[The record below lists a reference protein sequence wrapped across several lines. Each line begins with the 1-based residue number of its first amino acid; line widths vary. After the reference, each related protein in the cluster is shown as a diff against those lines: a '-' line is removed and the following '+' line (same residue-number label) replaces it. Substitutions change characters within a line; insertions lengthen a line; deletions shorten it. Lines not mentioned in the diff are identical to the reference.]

1 MKKKQLIAPPGF
13 PFGYPKSKTCSEQS
27 RRFKNLKWL
36 AVGALF
42 VGLNLP
48 AQGAQKELQKL
59 TVGYTPIAGATL
71 PFFIAV
77 EEQIFQKYGYEVF
90 PVFMGGSPLIN
101 SALLAGEFPIGYTG
115 GGAVISSR
123 LSGSDLLAIASP
135 LPVLTIDGWSRP
147 EIKTVGDLR
156 GKRVGVTRFGASS
169 YFSALSMLES
179 GGVKPNE
186 VTFIQN
192 GGVGESY
199 AALVGGR
206 VDVCMIGYPFGLNAK
221 NAGFNLLFR
230 PSQTEYGLFP
240 TAVIAARES
249 WLKDLKNR
257 RIAIDFLRALNE
269 GQQLAR
275 ENAPVTK
282 KALRKFTR
290 VDDDASLQGSF
301 EYYKD
306 AFPASLRVIEKAMAN
321 ALKFVEHPKAKQA
334 DVKQSFDNSYVDE
347 AMKH

>member
-1 MKKKQLIAPPGF
+1 MSYKL
-13 PFGYPKSKTCSEQS
+13 FGVA
-27 RRFKNLKWL
+27 FGAMLL
-36 AVGALF
+36 ALSA
-42 VGLNLP
+42 P
-48 AQGAQKELQKL
+48 AQAGQKEFQKL
-59 TVGYTPIAGATL
+59 TVGYTPIAGASL

-77 EEQIFQKYGYEVF
+77 EERIFQKYGFEIF

-101 SALLAGEFPIGYTG
+101 SAILAGEFPIGYTG

-123 LSGSDLLAIASP
+123 LSGSDLIAIASP
-135 LPVLTIDGWSRP
+135 LPVLTIDGWSKP
-147 EIKTVGDLR
+147 EIKSIAELR

-179 GGVKPNE
+179 GGVKPSE

-249 WLKDLKNR
+249 WLKDSKNR
-257 RIAIDFLRALNE
+257 KVAVDFLRALTE

-275 ENAPVTK
+275 ENAAATK
-282 KALRKFTR
+282 RALRKFTR
-290 VDDDASLQGSF
+290 VD
-301 EYYKD
+301 
-306 AFPASLRVIEKAMAN
+306 
-321 ALKFVEHPKAKQA
+321 
-334 DVKQSFDNSYVDE
+334 
-347 AMKH
+347 

>member
-1 MKKKQLIAPPGF
+1 MNIRALRWLLMILLIST
-13 PFGYPKSKTCSEQS
+13 PFAG
-27 RRFKNLKWL
+27 
-36 AVGALF
+36 
-42 VGLNLP
+42 
-48 AQGAQKELQKL
+48 QGAEAAQKDLQKL

-77 EEQIFQKYGYEVF
+77 EEKIFQKYGYDVAGI
-90 PVFMGGSPLIN
+90 FMGGSPLIN
-101 SALLAGEFPIGYTG
+101 SAILAGEFPIGYTG

-123 LSGSDLLAIASP
+123 LSGSDLIAIASP
-135 LPVLTIDGWSRP
+135 LPVLTIDGWSKP
-147 EIKTVGDLR
+147 EIKSIGDLR

-169 YFSALSMLES
+169 YFSALSMLEA
-179 GGVKPNE
+179 GGVKPSE

-221 NAGFNLLFR
+221 NAGFHLLFR

-249 WLKDLKNR
+249 WLKDAKNR
-257 RIAIDFLRALNE
+257 RVAVDFLRALHE
-269 GQQLAR
+269 GLVLSR
-275 ENAPVTK
+275 ENATVTK
-282 KALRKFTR
+282 KALKRFTR

-306 AFPASLRVIEKAMAN
+306 AFPPSLKVIEKAMAN
-321 ALKFVEHPKAKQA
+321 ALKFVEHPKAKGA
-334 DVKQSFDNSYVDE
+334 DVRQSFDNSFVEE
-347 AMKH
+347 AMR